1 MNGFAFKRRVFLELR
16 DVNDMLK
23 GGIFLDMENLMRCGG
38 WNIRLDAVKELVEAQ
53 GVRTVRANAY
63 MAVDEEREAVDEEYR
78 KKKLEYRSAVRR
90 AGFHL
95 VRKKVQRFPNADGE
109 VVLKANADVDLAID
123 ALLQAENLDY
133 ILLGTGDG
141 DFLRLVRALQNRGK
155 RVDLLSFSNTSTEL
169 RREVDVH
176 FSGFLY
182 PGILP
187 EPDGDDENRRRGYI
201 HMVDEEKGYGFLTV
215 QTGYRPDEQRSDIF
229 IHITDFEDTI
239 DNHEFA
245 RLKTYEEII
254 EFTMIENDEGEV
266 QAKNACVVDT

>member
-1 MNGFAFKRRVFLELR
+1 
-16 DVNDMLK
+16 MLK

-38 WNIRLDAVKELVEAQ
+38 WNIRLGSVKDLVEAQ
-53 GVRTVRANAY
+53 GFRTVRANAY
-63 MAVDEEREAVDEEYR
+63 MAVDEERESVDQEYK

-109 VVLKANADVDLAID
+109 IVLKANADVDLAID

-169 RREVDVH
+169 RREVDYH

-187 EPDGDDENRRRGYI
+187 DPENEDSERKRGFI

-215 QTGYRPDEQRSDIF
+215 QTGYKPDEQRSDIF
-229 IHITDFEDTI
+229 IHITDFTHPI
-239 DNHEFA
+239 DNREFA

-254 EFTMIENDEGEV
+254 EFTIVENDEGKV
-266 QAKNACVVDT
+266 QAKEARVMDN

>member
-1 MNGFAFKRRVFLELR
+1 
-16 DVNDMLK
+16 MLK

-38 WNIRLDAVKELVEAQ
+38 WNIRFDSVKELVESQ
-53 GVRTVRANAY
+53 GVTVVRANAY
-63 MAVDEEREAVDEEYR
+63 MAVDEERESQEEEYR

-95 VRKKVQRFPNADGE
+95 VRKSVQRFPNADGE
-109 VVLKANADVDLAID
+109 IVLKANADVDLAID

-141 DFLRLVRALQNRGK
+141 DFLRLVRALQNNGK
-155 RVDLLSFSNTSTEL
+155 RVDLLSFDNTSTEL
-169 RREVDVH
+169 RREVDYH

-187 EPDGDDENRRRGYI
+187 APESDDEERHRGYI

-215 QTGYRPDEQRSDIF
+215 QTGFKSDEQRSDIF
-229 IHITDFEDTI
+229 IHITDFNHAI
-239 DNHEFA
+239 DNREFA

-254 EFTMIENDEGEV
+254 EFTMVENDDGKV
-266 QAKNACVVDT
+266 QAKNAEVLN

>member
-1 MNGFAFKRRVFLELR
+1 
-16 DVNDMLK
+16 MLK

-38 WNIRLDAVKELVEAQ
+38 WNIRFDEVKKLVEAQ
-53 GVRTVRANAY
+53 GVTVVRANAY
-63 MAVDEEREAVDEEYR
+63 MAVDELRESEDEEYR

-95 VRKKVQRFPNADGE
+95 VRKKVQRFDNADGE
-109 VVLKANADVDLAID
+109 TVLKANADVDLAID
-123 ALLQAENLDY
+123 ALLQSDNLDY

-169 RREVDVH
+169 RREVDSH

-187 EPDGDDENRRRGYI
+187 SPDADDSDRRRGFI
-201 HMVDEEKGYGFLTV
+201 HMVDEEKGFGFITV
-215 QTGYRPDEQRSDIF
+215 QTGYEPDEQRSDIF
-229 IHITDFEDTI
+229 IHITDFEEPI
-239 DNHEFA
+239 DNEEFA
-245 RLKTYEEII
+245 RLKTYEEIV
-254 EFTMIENDEGEV
+254 EFTMVETDDGDV
-266 QAKNACVVDT
+266 QAKRATVLD